1 MKDKESKATPFE
13 SIKEVKE
20 EKNSPSNYSSPSY
33 GNKVSEYYA
42 TTKPVESFTAST
54 NTYSMYETSAT
65 SAYPSYATTTGL
77 PSYQNTGYVSNYHPS
92 SYNTSKYEYTT
103 YKTEEIKE
111 ERTYETTIVSN

>member
-1 MKDKESKATPFE
+1 
-13 SIKEVKE
+13 
-20 EKNSPSNYSSPSY
+20 
-33 GNKVSEYYA
+33 
-42 TTKPVESFTAST
+42 
-54 NTYSMYETSAT
+54 MYETSAT

-111 ERTYETTIVSN
+111 ERTYETTIVSNQPTYGCKKVAISDKKNYLAALDLKQSINVDEPNKVEFKEVTTTKY